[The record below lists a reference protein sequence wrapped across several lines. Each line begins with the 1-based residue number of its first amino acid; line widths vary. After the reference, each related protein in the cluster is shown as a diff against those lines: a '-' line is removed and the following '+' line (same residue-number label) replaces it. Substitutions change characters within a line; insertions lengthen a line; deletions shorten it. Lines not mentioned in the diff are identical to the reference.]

1 MAQRCTLGAWTTN
14 SQVVTAVSD
23 TPTGPY
29 VRQAIAIPP
38 WSHNPEAIHTPD
50 GKFVIFTLGPGK
62 GKTVEKNCTRGDYV
76 PDAADEAALAGELST
91 RANLPPPGRA
101 PRPVNFTVHS
111 ADSPHGPWVAKTMTV
126 HGWTNLSWTL
136 QTPGNWNP
144 APIVLPDGSVRVMAH
159 TDWGPWAGE
168 VILEAPSWKG
178 PYKVVGGDEIDHCDY
193 CEEDP
198 CA

>member
-76 PDAADEAALAGELST
+76 PDAADEAALVGEVST
-91 RANLPPPGRA
+91 RANLPPAARA
-101 PRPVNFTVHS
+101 PGPVNFTVHS
-111 ADSPHGPWVAKTMTV
+111 ADSPHGPWVAATMAV
-126 HGWTNLSWTL
+126 HVQGGLGVSAEAAATAYLVRARGW
-136 QTPGNWNP
+136 
-144 APIVLPDGSVRVMAH
+144 AVA
-159 TDWGPWAGE
+159 
-168 VILEAPSWKG
+168 
-178 PYKVVGGDEIDHCDY
+178 GGDPAATAKYIATIVAER
-193 CEEDP
+193 EGRS
-198 CA
+198 

>member
-76 PDAADEAALAGELST
+76 PDAADEAALVGEVST

-101 PRPVNFTVHS
+101 QANAAPPPGRSPQDVES
-111 ADSPHGPWVAKTMTV
+111 AVSASTR
-126 HGWTNLSWTL
+126 L
-136 QTPGNWNP
+136 QTERAASRTRRLLLASLGP
-144 APIVLPDGSVRVMAH
+144 SVAH
-159 TDWGPWAGE
+159 LDADLG
-168 VILEAPSWKG
+168 
-178 PYKVVGGDEIDHCDY
+178 C
-193 CEEDP
+193 
-198 CA
+198 

>member
-1 MAQRCTLGAWTTN
+1 M
-14 SQVVTAVSD
+14 
-23 TPTGPY
+23 
-29 VRQAIAIPP
+29 
-38 WSHNPEAIHTPD
+38 
-50 GKFVIFTLGPGK
+50 IFTLGPGK

-101 PRPVNFTVHS
+101 PGPVNFTVHS
-111 ADSPHGPWVAKTMTV
+111 ADSPHGPWVAATMTV

-144 APIVLPDGSVRVMAH
+144 APIVLPDGRVRVMAH

-178 PYKVVGGDEIDHCDY
+178 PYQVVGGDEIDHCDY

-198 CA
+198 CACAAAWSLCVTIG